1 VLEIVNTFRFRQFR
15 FRFYP
20 VFYHVSVPID
30 VWNLPSWRAVVG
42 VCVCTAMCGGGG
54 RVWWRST
61 TCTLCCA
68 AAWRRATGQ
77 MPAFYNTTHTHAPRI
92 LRRRLPTAQRCRV
105 MMITSSYHG
114 HAIASAPRSALP
126 RRRRRR
132 AALGLRGGRHLSLP
146 YCPPHNRSRPSVA
159 ALPAVLTVLSLSAL
173 VLPIRL
179 CAARGGRTGA
189 AGQYT
194 LPSTPPPHNTFI
206 RPAVV
211 LARPSC
217 TSRTKCD
224 ATGVKQNKVCAA
236 ESVPRKK

>member
-1 VLEIVNTFRFRQFR
+1 MYRVDVCRSRVVNYPKRRSASTISRQKPR
-15 FRFYP
+15 LNNQGLG
-20 VFYHVSVPID
+20 VPYYTRPKLGKAR
-30 VWNLPSWRAVVG
+30 VTEMAV
-42 VCVCTAMCGGGG
+42 
-54 RVWWRST
+54 
-61 TCTLCCA
+61 
-68 AAWRRATGQ
+68 
-77 MPAFYNTTHTHAPRI
+77 P
-92 LRRRLPTAQRCRV
+92 
-105 MMITSSYHG
+105 SYHG

-211 LARPSC
+211 LARPSIMRY
-217 TSRTKCD
+217 SRPSTCQRRG
-224 ATGVKQNKVCAA
+224 APF
-236 ESVPRKK
+236 PRRRGMS